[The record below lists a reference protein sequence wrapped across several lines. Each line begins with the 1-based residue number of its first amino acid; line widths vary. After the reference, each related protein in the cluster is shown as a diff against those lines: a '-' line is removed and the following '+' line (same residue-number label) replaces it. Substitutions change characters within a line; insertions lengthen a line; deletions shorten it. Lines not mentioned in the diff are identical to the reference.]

1 MDLIWEKFT
10 EWLKELLVG
19 GIMDNLT
26 GLFDNVN
33 AKVAEAAGHIG
44 STPQAWNANI
54 YSMIRSLSDNLIL
67 PIAGVI
73 LAFVMTLELIQLI
86 ADRNNLHD
94 IDTWVFFKWVFKTA
108 AAVLIVSNT
117 WNIVMGVFDAAQQDE
132 SCAGMGTTVV
142 MAYVRPQRFT
152 FANVGDSRLYLFNGE
167 SLKLITRDHSFVE
180 ELVRSGVITR
190 EQAETHPQRNILMR
204 AVGTSPF
211 IKADTGIVEWKD
223 GDIIMLCSD
232 GLHGSMNI
240 RLAEEIL
247 SSESN
252 LLTACDRLTD
262 AALAAGSSD
271 NVTVVLVKN
280 AGGIGA

>member
-94 IDTWVFFKWVFKTA
+94 IDTWATRCCSASPCSKP
-108 AAVLIVSNT
+108 AVSQSQ
-117 WNIVMGVFDAAQQDE
+117 F
-132 SCAGMGTTVV
+132 STVID
-142 MAYVRPQRFT
+142 
-152 FANVGDSRLYLFNGE
+152 G
-167 SLKLITRDHSFVE
+167 
-180 ELVRSGVITR
+180 
-190 EQAETHPQRNILMR
+190 
-204 AVGTSPF
+204 GTSLWHTFPYP
-211 IKADTGIVEWKD
+211 KT
-223 GDIIMLCSD
+223 
-232 GLHGSMNI
+232 
-240 RLAEEIL
+240 
-247 SSESN
+247 
-252 LLTACDRLTD
+252 
-262 AALAAGSSD
+262 
-271 NVTVVLVKN
+271 
-280 AGGIGA
+280 

>member
-1 MDLIWEKFT
+1 MRIFSITDVGMVRQVNQDYVFATDRPLGILRNLFVVADGMGGHQAGDYASKYTVEVLQRELKASEGEDVEKV
-10 EWLKELLVG
+10 L
-19 GIMDNLT
+19 
-26 GLFDNVN
+26 VN
-33 AKVAEAAGHIG
+33 AI
-44 STPQAWNANI
+44 
-54 YSMIRSLSDNLIL
+54 
-67 PIAGVI
+67 
-73 LAFVMTLELIQLI
+73 
-86 ADRNNLHD
+86 
-94 IDTWVFFKWVFKTA
+94 KTA
-108 AAVLIVSNT
+108 NREIIKEASRDVHLK
-117 WNIVMGVFDAAQQDE
+117 
-132 SCAGMGTTVV
+132 GMGTTVV

-240 RLAEEIL
+240 SLAEEIL

>member
-1 MDLIWEKFT
+1 M
-10 EWLKELLVG
+10 
-19 GIMDNLT
+19 
-26 GLFDNVN
+26 
-33 AKVAEAAGHIG
+33 
-44 STPQAWNANI
+44 
-54 YSMIRSLSDNLIL
+54 
-67 PIAGVI
+67 
-73 LAFVMTLELIQLI
+73 
-86 ADRNNLHD
+86 
-94 IDTWVFFKWVFKTA
+94 
-108 AAVLIVSNT
+108 
-117 WNIVMGVFDAAQQDE
+117 
-132 SCAGMGTTVV
+132 
-142 MAYVRPQRFT
+142 
-152 FANVGDSRLYLFNGE
+152 GDSRLYLFNGE

-252 LLTACDRLTD
+252 C
-262 AALAAGSSD
+262 
-271 NVTVVLVKN
+271 
-280 AGGIGA
+280 

>member
-1 MDLIWEKFT
+1 VSAHA
-10 EWLKELLVG
+10 VG
-19 GIMDNLT
+19 NDRYR
-26 GLFDNVN
+26 F
-33 AKVAEAAGHIG
+33 
-44 STPQAWNANI
+44 
-54 YSMIRSLSDNLIL
+54 
-67 PIAGVI
+67 
-73 LAFVMTLELIQLI
+73 FV
-86 ADRNNLHD
+86 
-94 IDTWVFFKWVFKTA
+94 F
-108 AAVLIVSNT
+108 
-117 WNIVMGVFDAAQQDE
+117 G
-132 SCAGMGTTVV
+132 GMGTTVV

-190 EQAETHPQRNILMR
+190 EQAETHPQKNILMR

>member
-1 MDLIWEKFT
+1 MQYCGLSNKGKVRGNNEDFFYVPEIDGIQVFVVCDGMGGENAGEIASALAVSEIVVYIEENFNEKDRA
-10 EWLKELLVG
+10 LL
-19 GIMDNLT
+19 LRKA
-26 GLFDNVN
+26 LL
-33 AKVAEAAGHIG
+33 
-44 STPQAWNANI
+44 NANKTV
-54 YSMIRSLSDNLIL
+54 LDTAKSDNRY
-67 PIAGVI
+67 
-73 LAFVMTLELIQLI
+73 
-86 ADRNNLHD
+86 D
-94 IDTWVFFKWVFKTA
+94 
-108 AAVLIVSNT
+108 S
-117 WNIVMGVFDAAQQDE
+117 
-132 SCAGMGTTVV
+132 MGTTAVCALPENDKV
-142 MAYVRPQRFT
+142 YI
-152 FANVGDSRLYLFNGE
+152 ANVGDSRLYLFNGE

-240 RLAEEIL
+240 SLAEEIL

>member
-1 MDLIWEKFT
+1 MQFH
-10 EWLKELLVG
+10 
-19 GIMDNLT
+19 M
-26 GLFDNVN
+26 
-33 AKVAEAAGHIG
+33 
-44 STPQAWNANI
+44 
-54 YSMIRSLSDNLIL
+54 
-67 PIAGVI
+67 PIKQI
-73 LAFVMTLELIQLI
+73 
-86 ADRNNLHD
+86 
-94 IDTWVFFKWVFKTA
+94 
-108 AAVLIVSNT
+108 
-117 WNIVMGVFDAAQQDE
+117 FDAAQQDE

-152 FANVGDSRLYLFNGE
+152 FAKRGRHRLYLFNGE

-240 RLAEEIL
+240 SLAEEIL

>member
-1 MDLIWEKFT
+1 MFARK
-10 EWLKELLVG
+10 
-19 GIMDNLT
+19 
-26 GLFDNVN
+26 
-33 AKVAEAAGHIG
+33 G
-44 STPQAWNANI
+44 SP
-54 YSMIRSLSDNLIL
+54 L
-67 PIAGVI
+67 P
-73 LAFVMTLELIQLI
+73 
-86 ADRNNLHD
+86 
-94 IDTWVFFKWVFKTA
+94 
-108 AAVLIVSNT
+108 
-117 WNIVMGVFDAAQQDE
+117 
-132 SCAGMGTTVV
+132 
-142 MAYVRPQRFT
+142 
-152 FANVGDSRLYLFNGE
+152 NVGDSRLYLFNGE